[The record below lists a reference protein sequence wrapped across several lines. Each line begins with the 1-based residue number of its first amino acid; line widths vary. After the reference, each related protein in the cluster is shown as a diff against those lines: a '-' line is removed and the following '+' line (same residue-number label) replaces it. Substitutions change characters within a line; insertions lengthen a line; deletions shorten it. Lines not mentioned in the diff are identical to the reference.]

1 MRWLRMRPRQPPN
14 GDSSDR
20 LPSGYHRSGADIT
33 LGQKRCRTADPIDA
47 EKADGKV
54 HAETRDALREPT
66 QLLPLMDSVLM
77 TPAARWRAFGGR
89 S

>member
-14 GDSSDR
+14 SDFSDR
-20 LPSGYHRSGADIT
+20 LPSGYYRIGIDLT
-33 LGQKRCRTADPIDA
+33 FDQKRCQGAVPIDA
-47 EKADGKV
+47 EQAEGKV
-54 HAETRDALREPT
+54 RSRSRDALREPT

-77 TPAARWRAFGGR
+77 TRAARWRAAGGR